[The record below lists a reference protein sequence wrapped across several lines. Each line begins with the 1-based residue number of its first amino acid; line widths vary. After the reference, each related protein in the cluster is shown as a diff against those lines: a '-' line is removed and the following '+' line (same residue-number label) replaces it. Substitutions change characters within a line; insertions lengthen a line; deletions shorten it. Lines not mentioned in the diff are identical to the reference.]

1 MVQYK
6 FAAGVSVVLLAG
18 TIVCAQEA
26 GAPASLPPIVIPV
39 APQPPAPQPP
49 APASSRA
56 VPAGPSLPVAPQSS
70 PGLDSRTVYRP
81 AVTHLPAHLRP
92 RFRHAPSL
100 WDRRKPSKIFLFH
113 DTQAR
118 QVGDLL
124 TILISESTDVD
135 NSESRALEKESDDR
149 GLLDVTTS
157 TSGDL
162 GASAANLKGEGQS
175 TSKRGFDGS
184 AKFSSARQFTD
195 SVAVTVL
202 EVLPNGNL
210 RIGGQ
215 RRIQVAGDQRILCV
229 TGVVRP
235 IDVRADNSIA
245 SRSVASLK
253 VSYDGNGVESRF
265 TNQGWLSR
273 ISNRIWP
280 F

>member
-1 MVQYK
+1 MMRNE

-18 TIVCAQEA
+18 AIVCAQE
-26 GAPASLPPIVIPV
+26 P
-39 APQPPAPQPP
+39 
-49 APASSRA
+49 A
-56 VPAGPSLPVAPQSS
+56 VPAPPPLIVMPDTPPPPVPASPDTPVEPRSAPPLAMDS
-70 PGLDSRTVYRP
+70 GGSRTRI
-81 AVTHLPAHLRP
+81 VTHLPSHLRP

-100 WDRRKPSKIFLFH
+100 WDRRKPSKIFLFY

-124 TILISESTDVD
+124 TLLISESTDVD

-162 GASAANLKGEGQS
+162 GASAANLQGEGQS

-210 RIGGQ
+210 RIGGR
-215 RRIQVAGDQRILCV
+215 RRIHVAGDQRVLCV
-229 TGVVRP
+229 SGIVRP
-235 IDVRADNSIA
+235 VDVRADNSIT
-245 SRSVASLK
+245 SRSVAALK

-265 TNQGWLSR
+265 TSQGWLSR

>member
-1 MVQYK
+1 M
-6 FAAGVSVVLLAG
+6 
-18 TIVCAQEA
+18 
-26 GAPASLPPIVIPV
+26 
-39 APQPPAPQPP
+39 
-49 APASSRA
+49 
-56 VPAGPSLPVAPQSS
+56 
-70 PGLDSRTVYRP
+70 
-81 AVTHLPAHLRP
+81 VTHLPSHLRP

-124 TILISESTDVD
+124 TLLITESTDVD

-162 GASAANLKGEGQS
+162 GASAANLTGEGQS

-195 SVAVTVL
+195 RVAVTVL

-210 RIGGQ
+210 RIAGR
-215 RRIQVAGDQRILCV
+215 RRIHVAGDQRVLCV
-229 TGVVRP
+229 SGIVRP
-235 IDVRADNSIA
+235 IDVRADNSIT
-245 SRSVASLK
+245 SRAVASLR
-253 VSYDGNGVESRF
+253 VTYEGNGVESRF